1 MPPSESSRPD
11 QPSLR
16 RQLWQAKRQHKR
28 RLRLAL
34 GALGLFLALLVVAGF
49 MGWLQP
55 RGRAPVAPHSPAPGP
70 LPLTD
75 IQAPAVP
82 TPSVGREDSSLFR
95 NETIPGLIW
104 RREGAEELEAA
115 LKAAWPDLPEG
126 TKFFTAVQ
134 ARQAVFYE
142 TSWIEVLPVAKAKA
156 KARERLSALDP
167 GWTAPWIE
175 RNQCWTS
182 EDGAWGCA
190 LIPQGLE
197 ETLFLVRKRI

>member
-34 GALGLFLALLVVAGF
+34 GSLGVFLALLVVAGF
-49 MGWLQP
+49 MGWLRP
-55 RGRAPVAPHSPAPGP
+55 RGRAPVPAPSTATGP
-70 LPLTD
+70 LPLTNFG
-75 IQAPAVP
+75 PVVTP
-82 TPSVGREDSSLFR
+82 TAAAARENPSLFR
-95 NETIPGLIW
+95 NETLPGLIW

-115 LKAAWPDLPEG
+115 VKAAWPDLPEG

-142 TSWIEVLPVAKAKA
+142 ASWIEVLPVAKAKA

-197 ETLFLVRKRI
+197 ETRFLVRKRI

>member
-16 RQLWQAKRQHKR
+16 RQLWQAKRQHKQ

-34 GALGLFLALLVVAGF
+34 GSLGLFLALLVVAGF

-55 RGRAPVAPHSPAPGP
+55 RGRAPVLPPAPEP
-70 LPLTD
+70 AAD
-75 IQAPAVP
+75 AKAVAAPAALEVA
-82 TPSVGREDSSLFR
+82 SLFR
-95 NETIPGLIW
+95 NETFPGLIW

-126 TKFFTAVQ
+126 TDFFTVVQ
-134 ARQAVFYE
+134 ARQVVFYE
-142 TSWIEVLPVAKAKA
+142 ASWIEVLPVVKAKA

-197 ETLFLVRKRI
+197 ETRFLVRKRI